1 MNTRRTNRIRFAIR
15 GLLAL
20 LTGALL
26 VAGGFYAYVHIV
38 SETYLKDVAVDEGF
52 TFVDS
57 ADDTTIE
64 TGRHIARTRGCF
76 GCHGQQLEGNDFSD
90 EWVWVGTAVAP
101 NLAQYARDHD
111 ASSIEAAV
119 RQGIGQDGR
128 ALWSM
133 PSYNYALLSDADMI
147 ALIAFLRSAPV
158 VEKALPKPE
167 LGWDAR
173 LRIVRGEAQHMAEWA
188 DRMPPLLLGEGDDPQ
203 LVRGEYLAKTTC
215 NECHG
220 FDLRGQ
226 IDIDMGTPDL
236 AIITAYSD
244 ADFRHLMKTGEA
256 IGGRK
261 NLELMSMIA
270 RDRFAAFSD
279 GELDDLLAYLRTL
292 PGQPVDED
300 ASWRKLR

>member
-1 MNTRRTNRIRFAIR
+1 MNTRRTNRPAIVKR

-20 LTGALL
+20 LLAALL
-26 VAGGFYAYVHIV
+26 VAGGFYAYVHIA
-38 SETYLKDVAVDEGF
+38 SDAYLKDVVVDEEF
-52 TFVDS
+52 IFVDRS
-57 ADDTTIE
+57 DETTIE

-111 ASSIEAAV
+111 AISIEAAV
-119 RQGIGQDGR
+119 RQGIGQDGK

-133 PSYNYALLSDADMI
+133 PSYNYALLSDDDMI
-147 ALIAFLRSAPV
+147 ALITFLRSAPV
-158 VEKALPKPE
+158 VEKALPKPK

-188 DRMPPLLLGEGDDPQ
+188 DRMPPLLLGDGDDPQ

-226 IDIDMGTPDL
+226 IDIDFGTPDL
-236 AIITAYSD
+236 AIVTAYSD
-244 ADFRHLMKTGEA
+244 ADFRQLMKTGEA
-256 IGGRK
+256 IGGR
-261 NLELMSMIA
+261 NDLELMSIVA
-270 RDRFAAFSD
+270 KDRFAAFSD
-279 GELDDLLAYLRTL
+279 NELDDLLAYLRTL
-292 PGQPVDED
+292 PGQPVDQD
-300 ASWRKLR
+300 ASWRHLR

>member
-1 MNTRRTNRIRFAIR
+1 VKR

-20 LTGALL
+20 LLGVLL
-26 VAGGFYAYVHIV
+26 AVGGFYLYVHIA
-38 SETYLKDVAVDEGF
+38 SETYLKDVVVNEGF
-52 TFVDS
+52 TYVDT
-57 ADDTTIE
+57 ADTAIVE
-64 TGRHIARTRGCF
+64 AGKHVARTRGCF
-76 GCHGQQLEGNDFSD
+76 GCHGQQLEGVDFSD
-90 EWVWVGTAVAP
+90 EWVWVATAVAP
-101 NLAQYARDHD
+101 NLAQYAREHD
-111 ASSIEAAV
+111 ASTIEAAV
-119 RQGIGQDGR
+119 RQGIGHEGK

-133 PSYNYALLSDADMI
+133 PSYNYALLSDEDMT

-158 VEKALPKPE
+158 VEKALPEPD

-173 LRIVRGEAQHMAEWA
+173 MRIVRGEAQHMAEWA

-226 IDIDMGTPDL
+226 IDIDFGTPDL
-236 AIITAYSD
+236 AIVTAYSD
-244 ADFRHLMKTGEA
+244 ADFRHLMKTGVA

-261 NLELMSMIA
+261 NLELMSTIA
-270 RDRFAAFSD
+270 RDRFANFSD
-279 GELDDLLAYLRTL
+279 DELDDLLAYLRTL
-292 PGQPVDED
+292 PGQPVDQD